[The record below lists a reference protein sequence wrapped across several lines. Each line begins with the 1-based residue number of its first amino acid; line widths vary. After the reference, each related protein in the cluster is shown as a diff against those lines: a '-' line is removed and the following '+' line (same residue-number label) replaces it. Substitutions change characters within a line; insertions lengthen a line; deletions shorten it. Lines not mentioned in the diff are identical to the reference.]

1 MPLMMLASL
10 TPGPAFV
17 HALST
22 THRCTYII
30 SHRCRFRRFASQ
42 QPVHHRAGVCVCHQ
56 KAAGADINKATTRS
70 GSTPLYAA
78 AYGGHESVVELLLTA
93 GAEVDKATTYD
104 GSTALGIASCFGHS
118 KVCSLLL
125 EAGANV
131 NHQFGGNVGPSL
143 RVAVKRGHREA
154 ALVLMQ
160 HGASSGNGIL
170 TQAMLMGDLTQWMAE
185 ALKEKE
191 RVMKE
196 NNSRQMEQM
205 VLGIPE
211 WCAQAASSMA
221 APGHNG
227 GINSAPSPPLLGCV
241 GRKHKAS

>member
-42 QPVHHRAGVCVCHQ
+42 QPGVCVCHQ
-56 KAAGADINKATTRS
+56 KVGADVNKATTRS

-78 AYGGHESVVELLLTA
+78 AYGGHESVVELRLTA

-125 EAGANV
+125 EAGANA
-131 NHQFGGNVGPSL
+131 NHQFGGNVGPPL
-143 RVAVKRGHREA
+143 RVAVKRGRREA

-170 TQAMLMGDLTQWMAE
+170 TQAMLMEDLTQWMAE

-191 RVMKE
+191 TRVMEE
-196 NNSRQMEQM
+196 NNRQM

-227 GINSAPSPPLLGCV
+227 GISSAPSPPLLGCV
-241 GRKHKAS
+241 GRKHEAS